1 MAEKARLPCLI
12 KSPVL
17 YSHFIQS
24 RPENVQFSPTGCNW
38 AQRAIIAEPLCC
50 KALQMNATQCNIM
63 EYNRSVR
70 APFHILSF
78 CLAFLLVLFHL
89 FPVFD
94 VPSAKPDTHIDNDS
108 LPVSPILDHLYWLS
122 FRDSKTFRIV
132 PWALVFASSKND
144 ALAKSS
150 TDDLFVVT
158 ARHHIAN
165 GLVPRV

>member
-70 APFHILSF
+70 APLDTLGLLMILLQSS
-78 CLAFLLVLFHL
+78 HL
-89 FPVFD
+89 HFTP
-94 VPSAKPDTHIDNDS
+94 
-108 LPVSPILDHLYWLS
+108 LQ
-122 FRDSKTFRIV
+122 
-132 PWALVFASSKND
+132 
-144 ALAKSS
+144 
-150 TDDLFVVT
+150 
-158 ARHHIAN
+158 
-165 GLVPRV
+165 

>member
-63 EYNRSVR
+63 EYNKSVR
-70 APFHILSF
+70 LTLCGPRLSSLCQSEPKPSPERLGYRSELRRTKPKAACASQRRVAARVATRERNRRPQPEVAERDRRSIDF
-78 CLAFLLVLFHL
+78 LACARVNRS
-89 FPVFD
+89 
-94 VPSAKPDTHIDNDS
+94 SAYK
-108 LPVSPILDHLYWLS
+108 V
-122 FRDSKTFRIV
+122 
-132 PWALVFASSKND
+132 
-144 ALAKSS
+144 
-150 TDDLFVVT
+150 
-158 ARHHIAN
+158 
-165 GLVPRV
+165 